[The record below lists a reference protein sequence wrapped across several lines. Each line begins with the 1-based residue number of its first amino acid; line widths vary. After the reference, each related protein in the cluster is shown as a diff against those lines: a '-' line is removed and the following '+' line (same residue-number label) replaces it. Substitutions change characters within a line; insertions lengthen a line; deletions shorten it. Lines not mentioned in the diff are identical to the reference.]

1 MCYPAKTIPGIARL
15 FLILVFSFCTFQVF
29 SQKAKADS
37 LSKLLETEK
46 IDTNKVRL
54 MWQLGSAISFYN
66 PDSAL
71 NIVQKALYLS
81 RSINYQEGESRS
93 LGVLSNALIRI
104 GNYPRAL
111 ELNIE
116 KLKLEEKRN
125 NPRNLASVL
134 MNIGVVYAMQEEFE
148 KALEYY
154 NKSDSVVKKFAVE
167 KIDYNIALNKG
178 DAFDRQNKS
187 DSSFRYFLNSLML
200 ARERNEP
207 DLIGA
212 AMTGLGHSYRKLGK
226 YEDARINYQ
235 IAIRYLIE
243 ADDDEILSE
252 ACLGFARLYEENKEF
267 DSARHYADMALAVA
281 NSGGFISRELET
293 AIFLTEHYKGINKI
307 DSAFKYLSYVR
318 SLNDS
323 VNSKTRIRESQV
335 ISSNEKFRQN
345 EIEEEKRLEKKKRHQ
360 QLQTLLIAIFIP
372 GFFLLTFLLSR
383 INIPV
388 RLIKL
393 LGILSLLF
401 LFEYLTLLLHPRVAN
416 LTHHTPIYEILI
428 FVGIAAFIIPLH
440 HRMEHW
446 VIKKL
451 TRHRIKK
458 QETIKPPAPVDKQPS
473 ATVKQQPIS
482 IKKEEKKLPAP
493 HTKTKKGKKRKT
505 R

>member
-1 MCYPAKTIPGIARL
+1 MFFPAKLISGTARL
-15 FLILVFSFCTFQVF
+15 LLFSSILFSSLQSI

-37 LSKLLETEK
+37 LAKMLKTES
-46 IDTNKVRL
+46 IDTNRVRL
-54 MWQLGSAISFYN
+54 MWQTGSAISFYN

-71 NIVQKALYLS
+71 DIVQEALYLS
-81 RSINYQEGESRS
+81 RNINYQEGESRS
-93 LGVLSNALIRI
+93 LGVLSNAFIRI

-134 MNIGVVYAMQEEFE
+134 MNIGVVYSMQEEFE

-154 NKSDSVVKKFAVE
+154 NKSDSVVKQYAVE

-178 DAFDRQNKS
+178 DAYDRQNKS
-187 DSSFRYFLNSLML
+187 DSSFRYFAHSLTL
-200 ARERNEP
+200 ARVRNEP

-212 AMTGLGHSYRKLGK
+212 SMTGLGHSYRKLGK
-226 YEDARINYQ
+226 YEESLINYQ
-235 IAIRYLIE
+235 QALRYLTE

-252 ACLGFARLYEENKEF
+252 ACLGFARLYEENRKF

-281 NSGGFISRELET
+281 NSGGFLSRELET
-293 AIFLTEHYKGINKI
+293 AIFLTEHYKKINRI

-323 VNSKTRIRESQV
+323 VNSKTKIRESQI

-345 EIEEEKRLEKKKRHQ
+345 ELEEEKRLAKKKRYQ
-360 QLQTLLIAIFIP
+360 QLQILLIAIFIP
-372 GFFLLTFLLSR
+372 GFFLFTFLLSR

-451 TRHRIKK
+451 TRHRIKTREPGVQPLPAEKLPVTAIK
-458 QETIKPPAPVDKQPS
+458 QLPVSP
-473 ATVKQQPIS
+473 
-482 IKKEEKKLPAP
+482 KKEKKKLLPPNPKA
-493 HTKTKKGKKRKT
+493 KKGKKRKT

>member
-1 MCYPAKTIPGIARL
+1 MFAPVKTISGTARL
-15 FLILVFSFCTFQVF
+15 LLLSSILFSSLQSI

-37 LSKLLETEK
+37 LAKMLKTES
-46 IDTNKVRL
+46 IDTNRVRL
-54 MWQLGSAISFYN
+54 MWQTGSAISFYN

-71 NIVQKALYLS
+71 DIVQEALYLS
-81 RSINYQEGESRS
+81 RNINYQEGESRS
-93 LGVLSNALIRI
+93 LGVLSNAFIRI

-134 MNIGVVYAMQEEFE
+134 MNIGVVYSMQEEFE

-154 NKSDSVVKKFAVE
+154 NKSDSVVKQYAVE

-178 DAFDRQNKS
+178 DAYDRQNKS
-187 DSSFRYFLNSLML
+187 DSSFRYFAHSLTL
-200 ARERNEP
+200 ARVRNEP

-212 AMTGLGHSYRKLGK
+212 SMTGLGHSYRKLGK
-226 YEDARINYQ
+226 YEESLINYQ
-235 IAIRYLIE
+235 QAIRYLTE

-252 ACLGFARLYEENKEF
+252 ACLGFARLYEGNGKF
-267 DSARHYADMALAVA
+267 DSARHYADMALTVA
-281 NSGGFISRELET
+281 NSGGFLSRELET
-293 AIFLTEHYKGINKI
+293 AIFLTEHYKKINRI

-323 VNSKTRIRESQV
+323 VNSKTKIRESQI

-345 EIEEEKRLEKKKRHQ
+345 ELEEEKRLAKKKRYQ
-360 QLQTLLIAIFIP
+360 QLQILLIAIFIP
-372 GFFLLTFLLSR
+372 GFFLFTFLLSR

-458 QETIKPPAPVDKQPS
+458 QETKAPPTLVESLPPLAEKQP
-473 ATVKQQPIS
+473 TNI
-482 IKKEEKKLPAP
+482 
-493 HTKTKKGKKRKT
+493 TKKITKKTSGQLKSKKKSKRKT

>member
-1 MCYPAKTIPGIARL
+1 MFSTPRIISGTARL
-15 FLILVFSFCTFQVF
+15 LLLLGFLFSALQSF

-37 LSKLLETEK
+37 LSKMLKAEK
-46 IDTNKVRL
+46 IDTNRVRL
-54 MWQLGSAISFYN
+54 MWQMGSAISFYN

-71 NIVQKALYLS
+71 DIVQQALYLS
-81 RSINYQEGESRS
+81 RNINYPEGESRS
-93 LGVLSNALIRI
+93 LGVLSNAFIRI

-116 KLKLEEKRN
+116 KLKLEEQRN

-134 MNIGVVYAMQEEFE
+134 MNIGVVYSMQEEFE

-154 NKSDSVVKKFAVE
+154 SKSDSVIKQHAIE

-178 DAFDRQNKS
+178 DAYDRQNKS
-187 DSSFRYFLNSLML
+187 DSSFRYFFHSLTL
-200 ARERNEP
+200 ARVRNEA

-212 AMTGLGHSYRKLGK
+212 SMTGLGHSYRKLGK
-226 YEDARINYQ
+226 YEESLTNYQ
-235 IAIRYLIE
+235 QAIRYLTE

-252 ACLGFARLYEENKEF
+252 ACLGFARLFKENNKF
-267 DSARHYADMALAVA
+267 DSAKHYANMALAIA
-281 NSGGFISRELET
+281 KSGGFLSRELET

-318 SLNDS
+318 NLNDS
-323 VNSKTRIRESQV
+323 VNSKTKIRESQI

-360 QLQTLLIAIFIP
+360 QLQILLIAIFIP
-372 GFFLLTFLLSR
+372 GFFLFTFLLSR

-393 LGILSLLF
+393 FGILSLLF

-416 LTHHTPIYEILI
+416 FTHHTPIYEILI

-451 TRHRIKK
+451 TRHRIKN
-458 QETIKPPAPVDKQPS
+458 QETSTPPAPVENLPPV
-473 ATVKQQPIS
+473 AVKQLPITT
-482 IKKEEKKLPAP
+482 KKQVKKLSPAQP
-493 HTKTKKGKKRKT
+493 NTKKGKNRKT